1 VTDGLKAVPFKAQ
14 LSKQLPSQSSYH
26 LEAAIISKELSSQS
40 SYQRTR
46 TQSAPETLLLS
57 KRREGTAD
65 IERKL
70 CAPRPKINEKPLEY
84 AAIFAACGA
93 FCG

>member
-14 LSKQLPSQSSYH
+14 LSKHNSQSSYH
-26 LEAAIISKELSSQS
+26 LKAAIISKQLSSQS

-46 TQSAPETLLLS
+46 TQSAPETLPRC

-70 CAPRPKINEKPLEY
+70 FAPRPKINEKPLKY